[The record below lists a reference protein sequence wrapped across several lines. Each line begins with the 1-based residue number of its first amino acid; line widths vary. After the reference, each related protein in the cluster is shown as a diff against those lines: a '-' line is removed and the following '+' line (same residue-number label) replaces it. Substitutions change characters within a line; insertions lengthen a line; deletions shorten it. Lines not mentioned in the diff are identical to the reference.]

1 MFLVSRTN
9 RAMIRIQRIIKPQR
23 WSRISRTLCGAQS
36 TSNKMICK
44 SSTQQEKQKNHYPFG
59 SFLPVVALGIVANCS
74 SSDDDNNNE
83 NAKSGKQ
90 LK

>member
-1 MFLVSRTN
+1 
-9 RAMIRIQRIIKPQR
+9 
-23 WSRISRTLCGAQS
+23 
-36 TSNKMICK
+36 MICK